1 MPVIKRAPIPQGSFL
16 ERYQDEGSYA
26 DCYVA
31 KLPGHVSQADFVT
44 AFYTTGLFRLERRI
58 LSVFARRPSSDDEAA
73 ELARGE
79 RDSFAAWQVEQRSDN
94 ELLLCDFSGRTR
106 SWLMTEPVD
115 AGAASSGTLLRFGSA
130 VVPRTDPASGERSLG
145 PVFGALLGFHKMY
158 SRLLLRAACAR
169 LRTH

>member
-1 MPVIKRAPIPQGSFL
+1 MPVIERAQIPRGSFL
-16 ERYQDEGSYA
+16 KRYEDEGGYA

-31 KLPGHVSQADFVT
+31 QLPGHVSQAAFVA
-44 AFYTTGLFRLERRI
+44 AFYTTGLFRLERWI
-58 LSVFARRPSSDDEAA
+58 LSVFAKRPSSDDEAA

-79 RDSFAAWQVEQRSDN
+79 RERFAAWQVEQRSGN
-94 ELLLCDFSGRTR
+94 QLLLRDFSGRTR

-130 VVPRTDPASGERSLG
+130 VVSRTDPATGEHSLG
-145 PVFGALLGFHKMY
+145 PAFRALLGFHKLY
-158 SRLLLRAACAR
+158 SRQLLRAACAR

>member
-44 AFYTTGLFRLERRI
+44 AFYTTGLSRLERRI

-169 LRTH
+169 LRTD